1 MFVSTF
7 TMVGL
12 FGQIDPEVEIRNA
25 LTSSLISL
33 QNPGRDAKQ
42 QTDEFT
48 ARLLAVPES
57 MHQPRRL
64 ALAAFARE
72 LAMSLAGRDLKR
84 AVATQVAA
92 DLTGAL
98 RSAGLGA
105 RKFREHI
112 SRFEKSLSDLGVNGS
127 VARVLASKLRTS
139 GEEARGPQDLPLMQF
154 R

>member
-1 MFVSTF
+1 
-7 TMVGL
+7 
-12 FGQIDPEVEIRNA
+12 
-25 LTSSLISL
+25 
-33 QNPGRDAKQ
+33 
-42 QTDEFT
+42 
-48 ARLLAVPES
+48 
-57 MHQPRRL
+57 
-64 ALAAFARE
+64 
-72 LAMSLAGRDLKR
+72 MSLAGRDLKR

-139 GEEARGPQDLPLMQF
+139 GEEVRGPQDLPLMQF